1 MADLLSNRTTII
13 YGQTIN
19 IERGVPQGD
28 PLSPLLFI
36 LQLQP
41 LSDALEESG
50 VGGVTLPGELFVR
63 DLLYA
68 DDIFLLS
75 EKPEELNEMLKLCT
89 DWATDN
95 GMEFSIA
102 KSEVMVLT
110 GSDPPE
116 MPVIYLYDTPLQW
129 VREFKYLGFPIF
141 ANNKYHKYLP
151 LDLSSVYKVVYPMAD
166 IINCGSKIGLPVIQ
180 RAQAFITMVEGKA
193 MHNAQV
199 ADLDV
204 KSINSYMNRGLK
216 RITGLSDSILLRGD
230 LGVLPAELVIH
241 RNAFYYLWH
250 LRRRTWFRSYLPALA
265 ELQPLRRLTSM
276 LLQYPTLRCDML
288 DKMDYEDWRK
298 IVRLSVIEKAESFY
312 DVASRPEYRLFPN
325 LEYAFSYRG
334 QFYMNHRDTT
344 DLAQIALE
352 LRQDRLPVPKNCQPW
367 EYHPCPV
374 CQQPR
379 GLCGSHLL
387 QCQQL
392 PANLQTERSALI
404 DEYHPGLSTEAFAR
418 GTLEC
423 FGAHIFATG
432 DPATSFLCK
441 SLTLGRKIARFARS
455 QLAQSILDASDQQS
469 ESSDS
474 ISSDDLSS
482 SQDSLENAPARRLI
496 GATTPGGLSFMAE
509 QIRGG

>member
-1 MADLLSNRTTII
+1 
-13 YGQTIN
+13 
-19 IERGVPQGD
+19 
-28 PLSPLLFI
+28 
-36 LQLQP
+36 
-41 LSDALEESG
+41 
-50 VGGVTLPGELFVR
+50 
-63 DLLYA
+63 
-68 DDIFLLS
+68 
-75 EKPEELNEMLKLCT
+75 
-89 DWATDN
+89 
-95 GMEFSIA
+95 
-102 KSEVMVLT
+102 
-110 GSDPPE
+110 
-116 MPVIYLYDTPLQW
+116 
-129 VREFKYLGFPIF
+129 
-141 ANNKYHKYLP
+141 
-151 LDLSSVYKVVYPMAD
+151 
-166 IINCGSKIGLPVIQ
+166 
-180 RAQAFITMVEGKA
+180 
-193 MHNAQV
+193 
-199 ADLDV
+199 
-204 KSINSYMNRGLK
+204 
-216 RITGLSDSILLRGD
+216 
-230 LGVLPAELVIH
+230 
-241 RNAFYYLWH
+241 
-250 LRRRTWFRSYLPALA
+250 
-265 ELQPLRRLTSM
+265 
-276 LLQYPTLRCDML
+276 ML